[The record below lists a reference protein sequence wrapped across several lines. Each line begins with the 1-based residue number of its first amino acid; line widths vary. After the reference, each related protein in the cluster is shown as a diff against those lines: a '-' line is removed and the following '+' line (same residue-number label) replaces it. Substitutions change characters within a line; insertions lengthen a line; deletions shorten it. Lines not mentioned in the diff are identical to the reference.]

1 MLCPNCGRNVN
12 RGDRV
17 CGHCGT
23 RLPYEKMSDLEA
35 APPLSFLKGEQR
47 GSGTEALQNAV
58 NSQAQRIRELA
69 SEVEFLRM
77 WEARSYGKTKR
88 VLCVSIVSLVLC
100 LLFVV
105 MFVVRS
111 SVLAAKLSFVEQE
124 MSSPYGRVSKLSEQ
138 IKNEVTERQKLESE
152 LKEIERRL
160 NALKEESE
168 QVQLRF
174 EENLPEDA
182 AGTVG
187 MPSPLSCKIGVPA
200 TLSTDKPTLDG
211 YVFLGWNTKPDGS
224 GEEYSPGQSITL
236 REALTLYARWL
247 PEPPPPT
254 PEPMPEPT
262 PEPTP
267 ESTPKPALEPAL
279 EPTPGQDGET
289 SNGEA
294 DVDPQTEE

>member
-58 NSQAQRIRELA
+58 NSQTQRIRELA
-69 SEVEFLRM
+69 SEVAFLRAR
-77 WEARSYGKTKR
+77 EAKSRGKTKR

-105 MFVVRS
+105 ISISLAVHLSVVKGTAS
-111 SVLAAKLSFVEQE
+111 MTFSKVLE
-124 MSSPYGRVSKLSEQ
+124 LSEQ
-138 IKNEVTERQKLESE
+138 ITNEVTERQKLESE

-160 NALKEESE
+160 NALEEKSE

-174 EENLPEDA
+174 EQNLPEDA
-182 AGTVG
+182 AGTVE
-187 MPSPLSCKIGVPA
+187 MPPPLWCKIGVPT
-200 TLSTDKPTLDG
+200 TLPADKPTLDG
-211 YVFLGWNTKPDGS
+211 YVFSGWNTKPDGT

-236 REALTLYARWL
+236 TEALTLYAHWQSK
-247 PEPPPPT
+247 
-254 PEPMPEPT
+254 
-262 PEPTP
+262 PTP
-267 ESTPKPALEPAL
+267 ESMPKPTQEPTQ
-279 EPTPGQDGET
+279 EPEPTQVPTQEPEPTQVPTPGQDGET

>member
-58 NSQAQRIRELA
+58 NSQTQRIRELA
-69 SEVEFLRM
+69 SEVEFLRT

-100 LLFVV
+100 LLLVV
-105 MFVVRS
+105 ISF
-111 SVLAAKLSFVEQE
+111 VLAGPVKQDTSERLDEVLKLSN
-124 MSSPYGRVSKLSEQ
+124 Q
-138 IKNEVTERQKLESE
+138 IKDEMNERTKIESE
-152 LKEIERRL
+152 LL
-160 NALKEESE
+160 DALKEKPER
-168 QVQLRF
+168 VQLRL
-174 EENLPEDA
+174 EENLPDGV
-182 AGTVG
+182 AGTVEITL
-187 MPSPLSCKIGVPA
+187 PLPCTIGDLPTLPA
-200 TLSTDKPTLDG
+200 YKPTLDG
-211 YVFLGWNTKPDGS
+211 YVFSGWNTKPDGT
-224 GEEYSPGQSITL
+224 GDKYDPGQTL
-236 REALTLYARWL
+236 TEDLTLYAQWL
-247 PEPPPPT
+247 APEPPPPT
-254 PEPMPEPT
+254 PEPT
-262 PEPTP
+262 L
-267 ESTPKPALEPAL
+267 ESTPKPTL

-294 DVDPQTEE
+294 DVDPLTEE

>member
-69 SEVEFLRM
+69 SEVEFLRAR
-77 WEARSYGKTKR
+77 EAKSRGKTKR
-88 VLCVSIVSLVLC
+88 AFCMSIVSLVLC

-111 SVLAAKLSFVEQE
+111 SVLAANLKYVEKEKNKLSGQ
-124 MSSPYGRVSKLSEQ
+124 VSNLSKELE
-138 IKNEVTERQKLESE
+138 NEKRER
-152 LKEIERRL
+152 KEIELERD
-160 NALKEESE
+160 ALKEESE
-168 QVQLRF
+168 QVWLRF
-174 EENLPEDA
+174 EENLPDGV
-182 AGTVG
+182 AGTVEI
-187 MPSPLSCKIGVPA
+187 PSRLCKIDVPA
-200 TLSTDKPTLDG
+200 TIPPDEPTHDG
-211 YVFLGWNTKPDGS
+211 YVFSGWNTKPNGS
-224 GEEYSPGQSITL
+224 GEKYGPGQSITL
-236 REALTLYARWL
+236 TEDLTLYAQWS
-247 PEPPPPT
+247 PKP
-254 PEPMPEPT
+254 
-262 PEPTP
+262 
-267 ESTPKPALEPAL
+267 TPKPALEPTLEPTPAPTP
-279 EPTPGQDGET
+279 EPTPGQDGKT

-294 DVDPQTEE
+294 DVDPLTEE

>member
-58 NSQAQRIRELA
+58 NSQTQRIRELA
-69 SEVEFLRM
+69 SEVEFLRAQ
-77 WEARSYGKTKR
+77 EARSYRKTKR
-88 VLCVSIVSLVLC
+88 AFCMSIVSLLLC

-105 MFVVRS
+105 I
-111 SVLAAKLSFVEQE
+111 SFVHAVRLFFDVGETSRLSVE
-124 MSSPYGRVSKLSEQ
+124 VSKLDDRIENEMSERGK
-138 IKNEVTERQKLESE
+138 IESRLTELESE
-152 LKEIERRL
+152 L
-160 NALKEESE
+160 NALEEKSE
-168 QVQLRF
+168 QVWLCF

-182 AGTVG
+182 AGTVE
-187 MPSPLSCKIGVPA
+187 MPPPLWCKIGAQA
-200 TLSTDKPTLDG
+200 TLPTDKPTLDG

-236 REALTLYARWL
+236 TEALTLYAQWS
-247 PEPPPPT
+247 
-254 PEPMPEPT
+254 PEPM
-262 PEPTP
+262 P
-267 ESTPKPALEPAL
+267 ESTPKPMPKPTQVPTQEP
-279 EPTPGQDGET
+279 EPTQVPTQEPPT
-289 SNGEA
+289 M
-294 DVDPQTEE
+294 PPTTP

>member
-69 SEVEFLRM
+69 SEVEFLRAR
-77 WEARSYGKTKR
+77 EAKSRGKTKR
-88 VLCVSIVSLVLC
+88 ALCMSIVSLVLC

-105 MFVVRS
+105 I
-111 SVLAAKLSFVEQE
+111 SFVYEAYMNYNYVKGNTNKLFNEVSALSEGLENE
-124 MSSPYGRVSKLSEQ
+124 MSEREKIDSRLIE
-138 IKNEVTERQKLESE
+138 IKKE
-152 LKEIERRL
+152 LD
-160 NALKEESE
+160 ALKEQSE
-168 QVQLRF
+168 QVWLRF
-174 EENLPEDA
+174 EPNLPDGA
-182 AGTVG
+182 AGTVET
-187 MPSPLSCKIGVPA
+187 PSPLSGKIGASA
-200 TLSTDKPTLDG
+200 TLPTDKPTLDG

-224 GEEYSPGQSITL
+224 GEKYGPGQDITL
-236 REALTLYARWL
+236 TENLTLYAQWS
-247 PEPPPPT
+247 PK
-254 PEPMPEPT
+254 PT

-267 ESTPKPALEPAL
+267 

-289 SNGEA
+289 LNGEA

>member
-69 SEVEFLRM
+69 SEVAFLRT

-100 LLFVV
+100 LLLVV
-105 MFVVRS
+105 ISF
-111 SVLAAKLSFVEQE
+111 VLAAKLRSVKQE
-124 MSSPYGRVSKLSEQ
+124 TRELLGKVSELSEGQ
-138 IKNEVTERQKLESE
+138 GNEMIILGKIESE
-152 LKEIERRL
+152 LNKL
-160 NALKEESE
+160 TEEPE

-174 EENLPEDA
+174 EENLPAGA
-182 AGTVG
+182 AGTVKT
-187 MPSPLSCKIGVPA
+187 PLPLSCMIGASA
-200 TLSTDKPTLDG
+200 TLPEDMPTLDG

-236 REALTLYARWL
+236 TEALTLYAHWQSK
-247 PEPPPPT
+247 
-254 PEPMPEPT
+254 PT

-267 ESTPKPALEPAL
+267 KPMPKPTQVPTQEP
-279 EPTPGQDGET
+279 EPTQVPTQEPT
-289 SNGEA
+289 TTL
-294 DVDPQTEE
+294 PTMPPTTP

>member
-69 SEVEFLRM
+69 SEVAFLRT
-77 WEARSYGKTKR
+77 WEARSYGKIKR
-88 VLCVSIVSLVLC
+88 VLCMSIVSLVLC
-100 LLFVV
+100 LLLVV
-105 MFVVRS
+105 ISF
-111 SVLAAKLSFVEQE
+111 VLAGSVKQDTSERLDEVLKLSN
-124 MSSPYGRVSKLSEQ
+124 Q
-138 IKNEVTERQKLESE
+138 IKDEMNERTKIESE
-152 LKEIERRL
+152 LL
-160 NALKEESE
+160 DALKEKPER
-168 QVQLRF
+168 VQLRL
-174 EENLPEDA
+174 EENLPDGV
-182 AGTVG
+182 AGTVEITL
-187 MPSPLSCKIGVPA
+187 PLPCTIGDLP
-200 TLSTDKPTLDG
+200 TLPTDEPTLDG
-211 YVFLGWNTKPDGS
+211 YVFSGWNTKPDGS
-224 GEEYSPGQSITL
+224 GEEYTPGQTL
-236 REALTLYARWL
+236 TEDLTLYAQWL
-247 PEPPPPT
+247 APEPPPPT
-254 PEPMPEPT
+254 PEPT
-262 PEPTP
+262 L
-267 ESTPKPALEPAL
+267 ESTPKPTL

>member
-58 NSQAQRIRELA
+58 NSQTQRIRELA
-69 SEVEFLRM
+69 SEVEFLRT

-105 MFVVRS
+105 ISFG
-111 SVLAAKLSFVEQE
+111 LAAKLRSVEQDTSE
-124 MSSPYGRVSKLSEQ
+124 LLGEVSKLSEGLG
-138 IKNEVTERQKLESE
+138 NEMSEREKLE
-152 LKEIERRL
+152 IEL
-160 NALKEESE
+160 NALKEKSKL
-168 QVQLRF
+168 VQLSF
-174 EENLPEDA
+174 EQNLPGGA
-182 AGTVG
+182 AGTVET
-187 MPSPLSCKIGVPA
+187 PPPLSCKIDVPIP
-200 TLSTDKPTLDG
+200 LPEDKPTLDG
-211 YVFLGWNTKPDGS
+211 YVFSGWNTKPDGS
-224 GEEYSPGQSITL
+224 GEKYGPGQDITL
-236 REALTLYARWL
+236 TENLTLYAQWS
-247 PEPPPPT
+247 PKP
-254 PEPMPEPT
+254 
-262 PEPTP
+262 
-267 ESTPKPALEPAL
+267 TPKPALEPTL
-279 EPTPGQDGET
+279 EPTPEPTPGQDGET

-294 DVDPQTEE
+294 DVDPLTEE

>member
-58 NSQAQRIRELA
+58 NSQTQRIRELA
-69 SEVEFLRM
+69 SEVEFLRAR
-77 WEARSYGKTKR
+77 EAKSRGKTKR
-88 VLCVSIVSLVLC
+88 AFCMSIVSLVLC

-105 MFVVRS
+105 ISFGSDIYLYYVEGTTN
-111 SVLAAKLSFVEQE
+111 KLFGQ
-124 MSSPYGRVSKLSEQ
+124 VSELSEQ
-138 IKNEVTERQKLESE
+138 ITNEVTERGKLKKELDE
-152 LKEIERRL
+152 LKE
-160 NALKEESE
+160 KSE

-174 EENLPEDA
+174 EENLPDGV

-187 MPSPLSCKIGVPA
+187 MPSPLWCKIGVPA
-200 TLSTDKPTLDG
+200 TLSTDEPTLDG

-236 REALTLYARWL
+236 TEALTLYAHWQSK
-247 PEPPPPT
+247 PT
-254 PEPMPEPT
+254 PEPMPKPMPKPT
-262 PEPTP
+262 QVPTQEPEPTQVP
-267 ESTPKPALEPAL
+267 TQ
-279 EPTPGQDGET
+279 EPTTTPPT
-289 SNGEA
+289 M
-294 DVDPQTEE
+294 PPTTP

>member
-58 NSQAQRIRELA
+58 NSQTQRIRELA
-69 SEVEFLRM
+69 SEVAFLRAR
-77 WEARSYGKTKR
+77 EAKSRGKTKR
-88 VLCVSIVSLVLC
+88 AFCMSIVSLVLC

-105 MFVVRS
+105 M
-111 SVLAAKLSFVEQE
+111 LAADLNYVEGKAN
-124 MSSPYGRVSKLSEQ
+124 MAFSKASNLSEQ
-138 IKNEVTERQKLESE
+138 ITNEVTERGKIESRLTELESE
-152 LKEIERRL
+152 LKE
-160 NALKEESE
+160 LKEKSE

-187 MPSPLSCKIGVPA
+187 MPSPLWCKIGAQA
-200 TLSTDKPTLDG
+200 TLPTDKPTLDG

-236 REALTLYARWL
+236 TEALTLYAHWQSK
-247 PEPPPPT
+247 PT
-254 PEPMPEPT
+254 PEPMPKPMPKPT
-262 PEPTP
+262 QVPTQEPEPTQVP
-267 ESTPKPALEPAL
+267 TQ
-279 EPTPGQDGET
+279 EPTTTPPT
-289 SNGEA
+289 M
-294 DVDPQTEE
+294 PPTTP

>member
-69 SEVEFLRM
+69 SEVEFLRAR
-77 WEARSYGKTKR
+77 EAKSRGKTKR
-88 VLCVSIVSLVLC
+88 AFCMSIVSLVLC

-111 SVLAAKLSFVEQE
+111 SVLAANLKYVEKEKNKLSGQ
-124 MSSPYGRVSKLSEQ
+124 VSNLSKELE
-138 IKNEVTERQKLESE
+138 NEKRER
-152 LKEIERRL
+152 KEIELERD
-160 NALKEESE
+160 ALKEESE
-168 QVQLRF
+168 QVWLRF
-174 EENLPEDA
+174 EENLPDGV
-182 AGTVG
+182 AGTVEI
-187 MPSPLSCKIGVPA
+187 PSRLCKIDVPA
-200 TLSTDKPTLDG
+200 TIPPDEPTHDG
-211 YVFLGWNTKPDGS
+211 YVFSGWNTKPNGS
-224 GEEYSPGQSITL
+224 GDKYDPGQDITL
-236 REALTLYARWL
+236 KEDLTLYAQWS
-247 PEPPPPT
+247 
-254 PEPMPEPT
+254 PEPMPKPMPKPTQEPT
-262 PEPTP
+262 QEPEPTQV
-267 ESTPKPALEPAL
+267 
-279 EPTPGQDGET
+279 PTPGQDGET

>member
-69 SEVEFLRM
+69 SEVESLRT
-77 WEARSYGKTKR
+77 WEAKSRGKTKR
-88 VLCVSIVSLVLC
+88 AFCMSIVSLVLC

-105 MFVVRS
+105 ISFGSDIYLYYVEGTTN
-111 SVLAAKLSFVEQE
+111 KLFGQ
-124 MSSPYGRVSKLSEQ
+124 VSELSEQ
-138 IKNEVTERQKLESE
+138 ITNEVTERQKLESE

-160 NALKEESE
+160 NALEEKSE
-168 QVQLRF
+168 QVQLCF
-174 EENLPEDA
+174 EPNLPDGA
-182 AGTVG
+182 AGTVET
-187 MPSPLSCKIGVPA
+187 PPPLPCKIDDPA
-200 TLSTDKPTLDG
+200 TLPEDMPTLDG
-211 YVFLGWNTKPDGS
+211 YVFSGWNTKPDGS
-224 GEEYSPGQSITL
+224 GKEYSPGQGITL
-236 REALTLYARWL
+236 TKDLTLYAQWL
-247 PEPPPPT
+247 APEPPPPT
-254 PEPMPEPT
+254 PEPT
-262 PEPTP
+262 L
-267 ESTPKPALEPAL
+267 ESTPKPA
-279 EPTPGQDGET
+279 PGQDGET

-294 DVDPQTEE
+294 DADPQTEE

>member
-58 NSQAQRIRELA
+58 NSQTQRIRELA
-69 SEVEFLRM
+69 SEVEFLRT

-105 MFVVRS
+105 M
-111 SVLAAKLSFVEQE
+111 LAADLNYVERKAN
-124 MSSPYGRVSKLSEQ
+124 MAFSKASNLSEQ
-138 IKNEVTERQKLESE
+138 ITNEVTERGKIESRLTELESE
-152 LKEIERRL
+152 LKE
-160 NALKEESE
+160 LKEKSE

-187 MPSPLSCKIGVPA
+187 MPPPLPCKIGDPA
-200 TLSTDKPTLDG
+200 TLPENKPTLDG
-211 YVFLGWNTKPDGS
+211 YVFLGWNTKPNGS
-224 GEEYSPGQSITL
+224 GEKYVPGQDITL
-236 REALTLYARWL
+236 KEDLTLYAQWGL
-247 PEPPPPT
+247 PKP
-254 PEPMPEPT
+254 
-262 PEPTP
+262 
-267 ESTPKPALEPAL
+267 TPKPALEPTL
-279 EPTPGQDGET
+279 EPEPTQVPTQEPEPTPPT
-289 SNGEA
+289 M
-294 DVDPQTEE
+294 PPTTP

>member
-58 NSQAQRIRELA
+58 NSQTQRIRELA
-69 SEVEFLRM
+69 SEVAFLRT

-100 LLFVV
+100 LLLVVISFVH
-105 MFVVRS
+105 
-111 SVLAAKLSFVEQE
+111 ADKLSSDTNELLDEVL
-124 MSSPYGRVSKLSEQ
+124 KLSNQ
-138 IKNEVTERQKLESE
+138 IKDEMNERTKIESE
-152 LKEIERRL
+152 LL
-160 NALKEESE
+160 DTLKEKPER
-168 QVQLRF
+168 VQLRL
-174 EENLPEDA
+174 EENLPDGV
-182 AGTVG
+182 AGTVEITL
-187 MPSPLSCKIGVPA
+187 PLPCTIGDLPTLPA
-200 TLSTDKPTLDG
+200 YKPTLDG
-211 YVFLGWNTKPDGS
+211 YVFSGWNTKPDGT
-224 GEEYSPGQSITL
+224 GDKYDPGQTL
-236 REALTLYARWL
+236 TEDLTLYAQWL
-247 PEPPPPT
+247 APEPPPPT
-254 PEPMPEPT
+254 PEPT
-262 PEPTP
+262 L
-267 ESTPKPALEPAL
+267 ESTPKPTL

>member
-12 RGDRV
+12 RGDKV

-69 SEVEFLRM
+69 SEAAFLRAQ
-77 WEARSYGKTKR
+77 EAKSYRKTKR
-88 VLCVSIVSLVLC
+88 AFCMSIVSLVLC

-105 MFVVRS
+105 ISFGSDIYLYYVEGMTN
-111 SVLAAKLSFVEQE
+111 KLFGQ
-124 MSSPYGRVSKLSEQ
+124 VSELSEQ
-138 IKNEVTERQKLESE
+138 ITNEVTERQKLESE
-152 LKEIERRL
+152 LNE
-160 NALKEESE
+160 LKEKSE
-168 QVQLRF
+168 QVELRF

-182 AGTVG
+182 AGTVE
-187 MPSPLSCKIGVPA
+187 MPPTRLCKIGVQT
-200 TLSTDKPTLDG
+200 TLPVEMPTLDG

-236 REALTLYARWL
+236 TEALTLYAQWGL
-247 PEPPPPT
+247 PKPT
-254 PEPMPEPT
+254 PKPMPEPT
-262 PEPTP
+262 LEPEPTQV
-267 ESTPKPALEPAL
+267 
-279 EPTPGQDGET
+279 PTPGQDGET
-289 SNGEA
+289 PNGEA

>member
-69 SEVEFLRM
+69 SEVEFLRAR
-77 WEARSYGKTKR
+77 EAKSRGKTKR
-88 VLCVSIVSLVLC
+88 AFCMSIVSLVLC
-100 LLFVV
+100 LLFAVISISFEV
-105 MFVVRS
+105 D
-111 SVLAAKLSFVEQE
+111 LSFVNGKTNKLFGEVSDLSERLENE
-124 MSSPYGRVSKLSEQ
+124 MS
-138 IKNEVTERQKLESE
+138 ERKKLESE
-152 LKEIERRL
+152 LKE
-160 NALKEESE
+160 LKEKSE

-174 EENLPEDA
+174 EGNLPDGV
-182 AGTVG
+182 AGTVEI
-187 MPSPLSCKIGVPA
+187 PSRLCKIGAQA
-200 TLSTDKPTLDG
+200 TLPTDKPTLDG
-211 YVFLGWNTKPDGS
+211 YDFLGWNTKPNGS
-224 GEEYSPGQSITL
+224 GDKYDPGQDITL
-236 REALTLYARWL
+236 KEDLTLYAQWS
-247 PEPPPPT
+247 
-254 PEPMPEPT
+254 PEPMPKPMPKPTQEPT
-262 PEPTP
+262 QEPEPTQV
-267 ESTPKPALEPAL
+267 
-279 EPTPGQDGET
+279 PTPGQDGET

>member
-69 SEVEFLRM
+69 SEVEFLRAR
-77 WEARSYGKTKR
+77 EAKSRGKTKR
-88 VLCVSIVSLVLC
+88 AFCMSIVSLVLC
-100 LLFVV
+100 LLFAVISISFEV
-105 MFVVRS
+105 DLIFVNGKTN
-111 SVLAAKLSFVEQE
+111 KLFGEVSDLSERLENE
-124 MSSPYGRVSKLSEQ
+124 MS
-138 IKNEVTERQKLESE
+138 ERKKIESR
-152 LKEIERRL
+152 LTEIESKL
-160 NALKEESE
+160 NALEEKSE

-187 MPSPLSCKIGVPA
+187 MPSPLWCKIGAQA
-200 TLSTDKPTLDG
+200 TLPTDKPTLDG

-236 REALTLYARWL
+236 TEALTLYAHWQSK
-247 PEPPPPT
+247 PT
-254 PEPMPEPT
+254 PEPMPKSMPKPT
-262 PEPTP
+262 QVPTQEPEPTQVP
-267 ESTPKPALEPAL
+267 TQ
-279 EPTPGQDGET
+279 EPTTTPPT
-289 SNGEA
+289 M
-294 DVDPQTEE
+294 PPTTP

>member
-58 NSQAQRIRELA
+58 NSQTQRIRELA
-69 SEVEFLRM
+69 SEVEFLRT

-88 VLCVSIVSLVLC
+88 VLCMSIVSLVLC
-100 LLFVV
+100 LLLVVISFVLAGSV
-105 MFVVRS
+105 KQDTSRQLDEKAS
-111 SVLAAKLSFVEQE
+111 ELSVLIENKIE
-124 MSSPYGRVSKLSEQ
+124 
-138 IKNEVTERQKLESE
+138 
-152 LKEIERRL
+152 EIERKL
-160 NALKEESE
+160 NVLIEKSE

-174 EENLPEDA
+174 EQ
-182 AGTVG
+182 
-187 MPSPLSCKIGVPA
+187 MS
-200 TLSTDKPTLDG
+200 
-211 YVFLGWNTKPDGS
+211 
-224 GEEYSPGQSITL
+224 
-236 REALTLYARWL
+236 
-247 PEPPPPT
+247 
-254 PEPMPEPT
+254 
-262 PEPTP
+262 
-267 ESTPKPALEPAL
+267 

-289 SNGEA
+289 SDGEA

>member
-69 SEVEFLRM
+69 SEVEFLRAR
-77 WEARSYGKTKR
+77 EAKSRGKTKR
-88 VLCVSIVSLVLC
+88 AFCMSIVSLVLC
-100 LLFVV
+100 LLFAVISISFEV
-105 MFVVRS
+105 DLIFVNGKTN
-111 SVLAAKLSFVEQE
+111 KLFGEVSDLSERLENE
-124 MSSPYGRVSKLSEQ
+124 MS
-138 IKNEVTERQKLESE
+138 ERKKLESE
-152 LKEIERRL
+152 LKE
-160 NALKEESE
+160 LKEKSE

-187 MPSPLSCKIGVPA
+187 MPLPLSCKIGGQI
-200 TLSTDKPTLDG
+200 TLPEDKPTLDG
-211 YVFLGWNTKPDGS
+211 YDFLGWNTKPDGS
-224 GEEYSPGQSITL
+224 GEKYTPGQSITL
-236 REALTLYARWL
+236 TKDLTLYAQWS
-247 PEPPPPT
+247 
-254 PEPMPEPT
+254 PEPMPKPMPKPTQVPTQEPEPT
-262 PEPTP
+262 QVPTQEPEPTP
-267 ESTPKPALEPAL
+267 PTMPPTTP
-279 EPTPGQDGET
+279 
-289 SNGEA
+289 
-294 DVDPQTEE
+294 

>member
-69 SEVEFLRM
+69 SEVEFLRAR
-77 WEARSYGKTKR
+77 EAKSRGKTKR
-88 VLCVSIVSLVLC
+88 AFCMSIVSLVLC

-105 MFVVRS
+105 M
-111 SVLAAKLSFVEQE
+111 LAADLNYVERKAN
-124 MSSPYGRVSKLSEQ
+124 MAFSKASNLSEQ
-138 IKNEVTERQKLESE
+138 ITNEVTERGKIESRLTELESE
-152 LKEIERRL
+152 LKE
-160 NALKEESE
+160 LKEKSE

-187 MPSPLSCKIGVPA
+187 MPLPLSCKIGGQI
-200 TLSTDKPTLDG
+200 TLPEDKPTLDG
-211 YVFLGWNTKPDGS
+211 YDFLGWKTKPDGS
-224 GEEYSPGQSITL
+224 GEKYTPGQSITL
-236 REALTLYARWL
+236 TKDLTLYAQWS
-247 PEPPPPT
+247 
-254 PEPMPEPT
+254 PEPMPKSMPKPT
-262 PEPTP
+262 QVPTQEPEPTP
-267 ESTPKPALEPAL
+267 PTMPPTTP
-279 EPTPGQDGET
+279 
-289 SNGEA
+289 
-294 DVDPQTEE
+294 

>member
-69 SEVEFLRM
+69 SEVEFLRAR
-77 WEARSYGKTKR
+77 EAKSRGKTKR
-88 VLCVSIVSLVLC
+88 AFCMSIVSLVLC

-105 MFVVRS
+105 M
-111 SVLAAKLSFVEQE
+111 LAADLNYVEGKAN
-124 MSSPYGRVSKLSEQ
+124 MAFSKASNLSEQ
-138 IKNEVTERQKLESE
+138 ITNEVTERGKLKKELDE
-152 LKEIERRL
+152 LKE
-160 NALKEESE
+160 KSE

-187 MPSPLSCKIGVPA
+187 MPSPLWCKIGAQA
-200 TLSTDKPTLDG
+200 TLPAYKPTLDG
-211 YVFLGWNTKPDGS
+211 YVFSGWNTKPDGT

-236 REALTLYARWL
+236 TEALTLYAHWQSK
-247 PEPPPPT
+247 PT
-254 PEPMPEPT
+254 PEPMPKPT
-262 PEPTP
+262 QVPTQ
-267 ESTPKPALEPAL
+267 EL
-279 EPTPGQDGET
+279 EPTQVPTQEPT
-289 SNGEA
+289 TTL
-294 DVDPQTEE
+294 PTMPPTTP

>member
-69 SEVEFLRM
+69 SEVAFLRTQ
-77 WEARSYGKTKR
+77 EAKSYRKTKR

-111 SVLAAKLSFVEQE
+111 SVLAANLKYVEKEKNKLSGQ
-124 MSSPYGRVSKLSEQ
+124 VSNLSKELE
-138 IKNEVTERQKLESE
+138 NEKRER
-152 LKEIERRL
+152 KEIELERD
-160 NALKEESE
+160 ALKEESE
-168 QVQLRF
+168 QVWLRF
-174 EENLPEDA
+174 EENLPDGV
-182 AGTVG
+182 AGTVEI
-187 MPSPLSCKIGVPA
+187 PSRLCKIDVPA
-200 TLSTDKPTLDG
+200 TIPPDEPTHDG
-211 YVFLGWNTKPDGS
+211 YVFSGWNTKPNGS
-224 GEEYSPGQSITL
+224 GDKYDPGQDITL
-236 REALTLYARWL
+236 KEDLTLYAQWS
-247 PEPPPPT
+247 
-254 PEPMPEPT
+254 PEPMPKPMPKPTQEPT
-262 PEPTP
+262 QEPEPTQVPTQEPEPTP
-267 ESTPKPALEPAL
+267 PTMPPTTPR
-279 EPTPGQDGET
+279 QD
-289 SNGEA
+289 
-294 DVDPQTEE
+294 EE

>member
-69 SEVEFLRM
+69 SEVEFLRAR
-77 WEARSYGKTKR
+77 EAKSRGKTKR
-88 VLCVSIVSLVLC
+88 AFCMSIVSLVLC

-105 MFVVRS
+105 M
-111 SVLAAKLSFVEQE
+111 LAADLNYVERKAN
-124 MSSPYGRVSKLSEQ
+124 MAFSKASNLSEQ
-138 IKNEVTERQKLESE
+138 ITNEVTERGKLKKELDE
-152 LKEIERRL
+152 LKE
-160 NALKEESE
+160 KSE

-174 EENLPEDA
+174 EENLPDGV

-187 MPSPLSCKIGVPA
+187 MPSPLWCKIGVPA
-200 TLSTDKPTLDG
+200 TLSTDEPTLDG
-211 YVFLGWNTKPDGS
+211 YVFSGWNTKPNGS
-224 GEEYSPGQSITL
+224 GDKYDPGQDITL
-236 REALTLYARWL
+236 KEDLTLYAQWS
-247 PEPPPPT
+247 
-254 PEPMPEPT
+254 PEPMPKPMPKPTQVPTQEPEPT
-262 PEPTP
+262 QVPTQEPEPTP
-267 ESTPKPALEPAL
+267 PTMPPTTP
-279 EPTPGQDGET
+279 
-289 SNGEA
+289 
-294 DVDPQTEE
+294 

>member
-58 NSQAQRIRELA
+58 NSQTQRIRELA
-69 SEVEFLRM
+69 SEVEFLRT

-105 MFVVRS
+105 ISFG
-111 SVLAAKLSFVEQE
+111 LAAKLRSVEQDTSE
-124 MSSPYGRVSKLSEQ
+124 LLGEVSKLSEGLG
-138 IKNEVTERQKLESE
+138 NEMSEREKLE
-152 LKEIERRL
+152 IEL

-187 MPSPLSCKIGVPA
+187 MPSPLSCKIGVQT
-200 TLSTDKPTLDG
+200 TLPVEMPTLDD

-236 REALTLYARWL
+236 TEALTLYAHWQSK
-247 PEPPPPT
+247 PT
-254 PEPMPEPT
+254 PEPMPKPMPKPT
-262 PEPTP
+262 QVPTQEPEPTQVP
-267 ESTPKPALEPAL
+267 TQEP
-279 EPTPGQDGET
+279 EPTQVPT
-289 SNGEA
+289 M
-294 DVDPQTEE
+294 PTTTP

>member
-69 SEVEFLRM
+69 SEVEFLRT
-77 WEARSYGKTKR
+77 WEAKSRGKTKR
-88 VLCVSIVSLVLC
+88 AFCMSIVSLVLC

-105 MFVVRS
+105 ISFGSDIYLYYVEGTTN
-111 SVLAAKLSFVEQE
+111 KLFGQ
-124 MSSPYGRVSKLSEQ
+124 VSELSEQ
-138 IKNEVTERQKLESE
+138 ITNEVTERQKLESE

-160 NALKEESE
+160 DALKEQSE

-174 EENLPEDA
+174 EENLPEGA
-182 AGTVG
+182 AGTVET
-187 MPSPLSCKIGVPA
+187 PPPLLCKIGVPA
-200 TLSTDKPTLDG
+200 TLPEDKPTLDG
-211 YVFLGWNTKPDGS
+211 YVFSGWNTKPDGS
-224 GEEYSPGQSITL
+224 GEKYGPGQSITL
-236 REALTLYARWL
+236 TEDLALYAQWS
-247 PEPPPPT
+247 
-254 PEPMPEPT
+254 PEPMPKPMPKPT
-262 PEPTP
+262 QVPTQEPEPTQVP
-267 ESTPKPALEPAL
+267 TQEPPTMPPTTP
-279 EPTPGQDGET
+279 
-289 SNGEA
+289 
-294 DVDPQTEE
+294 

>member
-69 SEVEFLRM
+69 SEVEFLRAR
-77 WEARSYGKTKR
+77 EAKSRGKTKR
-88 VLCVSIVSLVLC
+88 AFCMSIVSLVLC
-100 LLFVV
+100 LLFAVISISLAVHLIVV
-105 MFVVRS
+105 KGTASMTFS
-111 SVLAAKLSFVEQE
+111 KVLE
-124 MSSPYGRVSKLSEQ
+124 LSEQ
-138 IKNEVTERQKLESE
+138 ITNEVTERQKLESE
-152 LKEIERRL
+152 L
-160 NALKEESE
+160 NALKEKSE
-168 QVQLRF
+168 QVELRF

-187 MPSPLSCKIGVPA
+187 MPSPLWCKIGVQT
-200 TLSTDKPTLDG
+200 TLPVEMPTLDD
-211 YVFLGWNTKPDGS
+211 YVFSGWNTKPNGS
-224 GEEYSPGQSITL
+224 GDKYDPGQDITL
-236 REALTLYARWL
+236 KEDLTLYAQWS
-247 PEPPPPT
+247 
-254 PEPMPEPT
+254 PEPMPKPM
-262 PEPTP
+262 
-267 ESTPKPALEPAL
+267 PKPTQVPTQEPEPAL
-279 EPTPGQDGET
+279 EPTPGQDEET